1 MRGGLNAGKS
11 GVQPQITVTERFIR
25 RRVDRAL
32 SVVTNPEYRAILR
45 HLQKL
50 WRELAK
56 ESPSVLKA
64 QFADEISLLSQLQ
77 TEISAAAIH

>member
-1 MRGGLNAGKS
+1 MVSRHPTGISNGDLLEKAAAC
-11 GVQPQITVTERFIR
+11 
-25 RRVDRAL
+25 DRAL
-32 SVVTNPEYRAILR
+32 SIVTNPEYRAILR

-64 QFADEISLLSQLQ
+64 HFADEIFLLSQLQ

>member
-1 MRGGLNAGKS
+1 MVSRCPTGISGGDLLEKAAAC
-11 GVQPQITVTERFIR
+11 
-25 RRVDRAL
+25 DRAL

-77 TEISAAAIH
+77 TEIYAAAIH